1 MSDGQHEMA
10 VRLHE
15 RHEALVAARREAQAG
30 PHYDAGVVAAL
41 DRVIEAVGNLSVV
54 LRSRGIIAGVA
65 VALSLG
71 ATLWIASMDAPAEAQ
86 SYLTPAMRTNA
97 GLPVEA
103 PTAHHAEPVRPALTN
118 RADRIA
124 EVLRQDGE
132 TAARVLPAVLRLG
145 SHLSD
150 AQGYEIAWAIARSTR
165 QHGLRPELVAAL
177 ISVESGYR
185 PGVVSPTN
193 DHGLMQLHGEP
204 VYDIERNIALGC
216 EELATWRATYDC
228 GEREMLAHYNGGCRP
243 PGVSW
248 SYADRVLGLA
258 EEVAPEEGA

>member
-15 RHEALVAARREAQAG
+15 RHEALMEARREMLA
-30 PHYDAGVVAAL
+30 HYDAGVVAAL

-86 SYLTPAMRTNA
+86 SYLTPAMRAQA
-97 GLPVEA
+97 GLPVEV
-103 PTAHHAEPVRPALTN
+103 PTAHHEELIRPALTN

-124 EVLRQDGE
+124 EALRADGA
-132 TAARVLPAVLRLG
+132 TAARILPAVLRLG
-145 SHLSD
+145 AHLSD

-165 QHGLRPELVAAL
+165 QHDLRPELVVAL

-185 PGVVSPTN
+185 PGAVSPTN
-193 DHGLMQLHGEP
+193 DHGLMQLHGDR

-216 EELATWRATYDC
+216 QELATWRATYQC
-228 GEREMLAHYNGGCRP
+228 AEREMLAHYKIGRASCRE
-243 PGVSW
+243 
-248 SYADRVLGLA
+248 RV
-258 EEVAPEEGA
+258 

>member
-10 VRLHE
+10 VRE
-15 RHEALVAARREAQAG
+15 RAERTRDPMAESVEVALAEALRALEESRASMATAR
-30 PHYDAGVVAAL
+30 
-41 DRVIEAVGNLSVV
+41 
-54 LRSRGIIAGVA
+54 
-65 VALSLG
+65 VALST
-71 ATLWIASMDAPAEAQ
+71 ALW
-86 SYLTPAMRTNA
+86 R
-97 GLPVEA
+97 
-103 PTAHHAEPVRPALTN
+103 
-118 RADRIA
+118 
-124 EVLRQDGE
+124 LRQDGE
-132 TAARVLPAVLRLG
+132 TAARILPAVLRLG

-150 AQGYEIAWAIARSTR
+150 GQGYEIAWAIARSTR

-193 DHGLMQLHGEP
+193 DHGLMQIHGEP

-228 GEREMLAHYNGGCRP
+228 GEREMLAHYNGGCNP

-258 EEVAPEEGA
+258 EQVRRVLGEEETNV

>member
-10 VRLHE
+10 VRE
-15 RHEALVAARREAQAG
+15 RAERTRDPMAESVEVALAEALRALEESRASMATAR
-30 PHYDAGVVAAL
+30 
-41 DRVIEAVGNLSVV
+41 
-54 LRSRGIIAGVA
+54 
-65 VALSLG
+65 VALST
-71 ATLWIASMDAPAEAQ
+71 ALW
-86 SYLTPAMRTNA
+86 R
-97 GLPVEA
+97 
-103 PTAHHAEPVRPALTN
+103 
-118 RADRIA
+118 
-124 EVLRQDGE
+124 LRQDGE
-132 TAARVLPAVLRLG
+132 TAARILPAVLRLG

-150 AQGYEIAWAIARSTR
+150 GQGYEIAWAIARSTR

-193 DHGLMQLHGEP
+193 DHGLMQIHGEP

-228 GEREMLAHYNGGCRP
+228 GEREMLAHYNGGGNP

-258 EEVAPEEGA
+258 EQVRRVLGEEETNV